1 MTSIIESIEAY
12 PEVFRKAN
20 GFGCDIQLNSNG
32 NSVTIS
38 WISRMGAERSTIV
51 NVKSIPNL
59 IITLRGSTRIR
70 QLQAEKAELLAQAYS
85 LLIHRLAPVYAS
97 EVMR

>member
-12 PEVFRKAN
+12 PEVFREAN
-20 GFGCDIQLNSNG
+20 GIGCDIQLNPNG

-38 WISRMGAERSTIV
+38 WFNGVGAECSITV
-51 NVKSIPNL
+51 NAKSIPNL
-59 IITLRGSTRIR
+59 IITLRGSTRVR
-70 QLQAEKAELLAQAYS
+70 QLAEEKAELLAQTYS
-85 LLIHRLAPVYAS
+85 LLIHRLAPVYVS